1 MKNRNRLAVIMC
13 AVIVVFCFTIRRI
26 NLESSYNQAV
36 SYLECGDYASALEII
51 EDLGDYRHTRQ
62 LKNYA
67 LALQHSDSDS
77 YSSKTVA
84 KSYISLISTGYSG
97 ELCNEIRELAKELKL
112 KSAQKG

>member
-1 MKNRNRLAVIMC
+1 MKNRNKLAIIMC
-13 AVIVVFCFTIRRI
+13 IVIVAFCFTIRRV

-36 SYLECGDYASALEII
+36 AYLECGDYDSALEII

-67 LALQHSDSDS
+67 LALQYSNSDS

-84 KSYISLISTGYSG
+84 KSYISLISSGYCG
-97 ELCNEIRELAKELKL
+97 ELCNEIRDLAKSLKL
-112 KSAQKG
+112 ESAQKG